1 MFDNMMQFSPLIRDD
16 VIGCSFL
23 QIHAP
28 AAPVSMATVVKTPR
42 GMGLR
47 ASVAR
52 VTVVS
57 AVTCQP

>member
-1 MFDNMMQFSPLIRDD
+1 MLDNMLPFSPLIRDD

-23 QIHAP
+23 QIRAP
-28 AAPVSMATVVKTPR
+28 AAPVSMATVVRTVR

-47 ASVAR
+47 ATVVR
-52 VTVVS
+52 VTAVS